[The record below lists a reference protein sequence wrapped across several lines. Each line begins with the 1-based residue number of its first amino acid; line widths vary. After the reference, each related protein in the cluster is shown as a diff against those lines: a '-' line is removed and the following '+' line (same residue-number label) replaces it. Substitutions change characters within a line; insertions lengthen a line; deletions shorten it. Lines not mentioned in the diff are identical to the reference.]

1 MLNYS
6 NLTAA
11 WLSLPWLSVLAYQS
25 ISLTSKLTLPII
37 THKILTIL
45 SELARFIAAGRLN
58 CVIDKVN
65 GVVLTNKIDKRT
77 EQYQAVLKHGDQ
89 IINKMQKLGRI
100 ISY

>member
-1 MLNYS
+1 MHILIISSPPFS
-6 NLTAA
+6 NLF
-11 WLSLPWLSVLAYQS
+11 SY
-25 ISLTSKLTLPII
+25 
-37 THKILTIL
+37 

-65 GVVLTNKIDKRT
+65 GVVLTNKIDQRT
-77 EQYQAVLKHGDQ
+77 EQFQAVLKHGDQ